1 MEDEGKPIHYPKNQL
16 REIMAH
22 SSCLFF
28 MNLQEL
34 PGTQMEDEAKY
45 PFLIVFQV
53 LYKLQ
58 KCIYVYVYIYIYLV
72 YILNII
78 LIIIHLY
85 ITNNIII
92 I

>member
-1 MEDEGKPIHYPKNQL
+1 
-16 REIMAH
+16 
-22 SSCLFF
+22 

-58 KCIYVYVYIYIYLV
+58 KCIYVYVYIYLV